1 MAILVSTERR
11 LMNNKD
17 TMQLY
22 AAQIKDMLERK
33 VARKLSDQEIRDYGG
48 PIYYLPHHEI
58 LKPESSS
65 TPCRIVFNSSCKL
78 RGHILNDYWA
88 KGSSQINNLCGI
100 LVRFRERYVGA
111 VADISKMYHAIK
123 IGLLDQHTHRF
134 LWRDFNE
141 HCKPDTFVMT
151 SVSFGDRPS
160 GSISIMALKKT
171 ADMADSEYTQA
182 REIIKN
188 NSYVDDIIDSFD
200 DDKSYSI
207 ITSQINKILL
217 KGNFK
222 IKEWISSASKG
233 CKVDIEGL
241 AYNKTRDYSN
251 DSDDSHKDSSQK
263 VLGVYWYPETDCFLF
278 SVNLNLKCKRRSRQV
293 NQSLKLHDIVN
304 GLPMRL
310 TKRLIFS
317 WINGLFDPLGLIAP
331 FIIRAK
337 ILMRQLWLGEN
348 KPLGW
353 DDPITT
359 TLQSL
364 WHALF
369 LDMFEVENIYFKRCI
384 KPIDVSTERPVLLI
398 FCDSSETAFGHVL
411 M

>member
-1 MAILVSTERR
+1 
-11 LMNNKD
+11 
-17 TMQLY
+17 
-22 AAQIKDMLERK
+22 
-33 VARKLSDQEIRDYGG
+33 
-48 PIYYLPHHEI
+48 
-58 LKPESSS
+58 
-65 TPCRIVFNSSCKL
+65 
-78 RGHILNDYWA
+78 
-88 KGSSQINNLCGI
+88 
-100 LVRFRERYVGA
+100 
-111 VADISKMYHAIK
+111 
-123 IGLLDQHTHRF
+123 
-134 LWRDFNE
+134 
-141 HCKPDTFVMT
+141 MT

-251 DSDDSHKDSSQK
+251 DSDDSHKDSSLK

-310 TKRLIFS
+310 TKRLILS

-384 KPIDVSTERPVLLI
+384 KPIHVSTERPVLLI